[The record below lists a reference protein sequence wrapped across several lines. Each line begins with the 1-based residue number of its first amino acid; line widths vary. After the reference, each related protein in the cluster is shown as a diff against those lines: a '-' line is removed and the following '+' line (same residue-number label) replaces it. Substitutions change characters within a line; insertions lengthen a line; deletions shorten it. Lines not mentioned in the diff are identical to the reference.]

1 MVKFNGITDIFFDL
15 DHTLWDFQKNSALTF
30 DFLLKKYQINID
42 LNKFLNIYI
51 PINFSYWKLYRDEKI
66 TKEFLRYNRL
76 KSSFEKLNISLSD
89 DVINKIA
96 DDYVISL
103 PVNNFLIKDT
113 ILVLDYLRNKYRLHI
128 ITNGF
133 TEVQNK
139 KIVNSQIKK
148 YFHSIIDSETVGV
161 KKPNIKIFD
170 YALKISG
177 ARSKNSLMIGD
188 NLEAD
193 ILGALNAGFH
203 AIHFNNNNEAPHE
216 HCLILNELKS
226 LLECL

>member
-76 KSSFEKLNISLSD
+76 KSSFDKLNISLSD

-113 ILVLDYLRNKYRLHI
+113 ILVLDYLKRKYRLHI
-128 ITNGF
+128 VTNGF

-139 KIVNSQIKK
+139 KILSF
-148 YFHSIIDSETVGV
+148 Y
-161 KKPNIKIFD
+161 
-170 YALKISG
+170 Y
-177 ARSKNSLMIGD
+177 
-188 NLEAD
+188 
-193 ILGALNAGFH
+193 
-203 AIHFNNNNEAPHE
+203 
-216 HCLILNELKS
+216 
-226 LLECL
+226 

>member
-1 MVKFNGITDIFFDL
+1 MVKLNNITDIFFDL

-30 DFLLKKYQINID
+30 DFLLKKYKINID

-170 YALKISG
+170 YALKVSG

-193 ILGALNAGFH
+193 ILGALNAGFQ

-226 LLECL
+226 LMECL

>member
-76 KSSFEKLNISLSD
+76 KSSLEKLNISLSD

-170 YALKISG
+170 YALKVSG

-226 LLECL
+226 LMECL

>member
-1 MVKFNGITDIFFDL
+1 MVKLNNITDIFFDL

-193 ILGALNAGFH
+193 ILGALNAGFQ

-216 HCLILNELKS
+216 HCLILSELKS
-226 LLECL
+226 LMECL

>member
-1 MVKFNGITDIFFDL
+1 MVKFNDITDIFFDL

-113 ILVLDYLRNKYRLHI
+113 ILVLDYLKRKYRLHI

-170 YALKISG
+170 YALKVSG

-203 AIHFNNNNEAPHE
+203 AIHFNNNNETPHE

-226 LLECL
+226 LMKCL

>member
-1 MVKFNGITDIFFDL
+1 MVKFNGINDIFFDL

>member
-30 DFLLKKYQINID
+30 DFLLKKYKINID

-76 KSSFEKLNISLSD
+76 KSSFDKLNIRLSD

-103 PVNNFLIKDT
+103 PINNFLIKDT
-113 ILVLDYLRNKYRLHI
+113 ILVLDYLKTKYRLHI

-170 YALKISG
+170 YALKVSG

>member
-1 MVKFNGITDIFFDL
+1 MEKLNNITDIFFDL

-170 YALKISG
+170 YALKVSG
-177 ARSKNSLMIGD
+177 AKSKNSLMIGD

-203 AIHFNNNNEAPHE
+203 AIHFNNNNETPHE

-226 LLECL
+226 LMKCL

>member
-76 KSSFEKLNISLSD
+76 KSSFDKLNIRLSD

>member
-30 DFLLKKYQINID
+30 DFLLKKYKINID

-139 KIVNSQIKK
+139 KIVNSKIKK

>member
-76 KSSFEKLNISLSD
+76 KSSFDKLNIRLSD

-103 PVNNFLIKDT
+103 PINNFLIKDT
-113 ILVLDYLRNKYRLHI
+113 ILVLDYLKRKYRLHI

-139 KIVNSQIKK
+139 KIVNSKIKK
-148 YFHSIIDSETVGV
+148 YFYSIIDSETVGV

-193 ILGALNAGFH
+193 ILGALNAGFQ

-216 HCLILNELKS
+216 HCFILSELKS
-226 LLECL
+226 LMECL